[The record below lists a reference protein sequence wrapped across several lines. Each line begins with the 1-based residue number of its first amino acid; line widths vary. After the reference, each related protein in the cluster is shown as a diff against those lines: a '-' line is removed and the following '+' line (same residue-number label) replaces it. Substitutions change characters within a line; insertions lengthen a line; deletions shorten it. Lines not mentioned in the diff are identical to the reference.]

1 MISDNYLLD
10 TFATLKKHQKKALA
24 VLIDPDQGAE
34 AVLNTAQLCQLHA
47 VDLVFVGG
55 SLITNGV
62 LKDTLKI
69 IKQNYFGLVYI
80 FPGNELM
87 IDEQADGILLLS
99 LLSGRNP
106 EFLIGKHVVAAPNLI
121 KSKLDIVPT
130 AYLLIDGGKETSV
143 SYISNTKPIPAD
155 KPDIA
160 LATALAGQLLGLR
173 CLYMDA
179 GSGAHQPISTQMIKK
194 IKHQI
199 QIPMIIGGG
208 IKTAEKALDI
218 YKAGADVIV
227 IGNGVE
233 DNQSL
238 IETISQVKNKISEV
252 VSI

>member
-1 MISDNYLLD
+1 MTSDNYLLD
-10 TFATLKKHQKKALA
+10 TFATLKKQQKKALA

-34 AVLNTAQLCQLHA
+34 AVLNTAQLCQLYG
-47 VDLVFVGG
+47 VDFIFVGG
-55 SLITNGV
+55 SLITDGV

-69 IKQNYFGLVYI
+69 IKQNYFGLVFI

-160 LATALAGQLLGLR
+160 LATALAGQLLGMQ

-179 GSGAHQPISTQMIKK
+179 GSGALQPISVQMIQK
-194 IKHQI
+194 IKQQI
-199 QIPMIIGGG
+199 KIPIIIGGG
-208 IKTAEKALDI
+208 IKTAETALNI
-218 YKAGADVIV
+218 YKAGADLIV

-238 IETISQVKNKISEV
+238 IETISQVKNKISKV